1 MFSRTTC
8 IGIILLTLCA
18 LAACGS
24 ANTTPL
30 PPLQTKIV
38 VRDDKF
44 EPNLLTGKVNQ
55 PIELTIENQG
65 TKPHSFVIDELQ
77 LQSAPIEPGKTA
89 VVTILAKQ
97 IRTYTNGGAYIF
109 YSDVAGDKDA
119 GLAGNLSINP

>member
-1 MFSRTTC
+1 MSLRY
-8 IGIILLTLCA
+8 ILLIPAVVALLA

-24 ANTTPL
+24 SAVTPL
-30 PPLQTKIV
+30 PPVALKII

-55 PIELTIENQG
+55 PIDLTIENQG

-77 LQSAPIEPGKTA
+77 IKMPAVEPGKSGT
-89 VVTILAKQ
+89 VTLLGKQ

-119 GLAGNLSINP
+119 GLTGNLSINP